1 MERRVLLAVQ
11 LSDLGIQIRK
21 DSGGIRAGRKPGDGV
36 GDSFVSIRKAHIHS
50 GQGAALTQRKLW

>member
-21 DSGGIRAGRKPGDGV
+21 DSGGIRAGRDR
-36 GDSFVSIRKAHIHS
+36 FS
-50 GQGAALTQRKLW
+50 GGGLLPRGAGYDGAAGHAL